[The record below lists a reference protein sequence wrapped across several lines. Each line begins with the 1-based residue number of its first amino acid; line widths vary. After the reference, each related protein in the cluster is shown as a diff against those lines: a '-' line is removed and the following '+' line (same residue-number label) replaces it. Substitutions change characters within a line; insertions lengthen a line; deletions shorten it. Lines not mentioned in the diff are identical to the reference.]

1 MLRRRTRHLAAV
13 MIILAVSSTS
23 AVAVV
28 IANQRCIFE
37 QCGIAS
43 QWCIPPAAGGLN
55 SCIFCDGATLGGFC
69 AHKKNSACNWNGGVV
84 GCGQKYK
91 GGCGPVPPGV
101 GPADGWCTGNLFQ
114 LSCSMSTCGN

>member
-1 MLRRRTRHLAAV
+1 MFPSRTRHLAAT
-13 MIILAVSSTS
+13 MIVLAVASSS
-23 AVAVV
+23 SVAVV
-28 IANQRCIFE
+28 
-37 QCGIAS
+37 IAS
-43 QWCIPPAAGGLN
+43 QWCIPPAMGGLN
-55 SCIFCDGATLGGFC
+55 SCIFCDGVALGGFC
-69 AHKKNSACNWNGGVV
+69 AHTKHSACDWNGGVV